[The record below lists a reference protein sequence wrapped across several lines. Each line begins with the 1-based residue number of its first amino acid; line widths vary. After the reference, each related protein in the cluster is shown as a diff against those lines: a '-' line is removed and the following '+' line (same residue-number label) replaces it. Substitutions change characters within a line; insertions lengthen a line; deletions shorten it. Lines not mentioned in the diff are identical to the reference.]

1 MLATSTLYA
10 RFRAA
15 PGGVSTDSRQPQ
27 AGTLFFALNGPSFRG
42 AAFAPAAL
50 AAGAAFAVVD
60 DAALA
65 ATDPA
70 RYTFAPDPLAA
81 LQALAAHHRQQFAGP
96 VLAISGSNGKTT
108 TKELLT
114 AVLAKKYRVLATS
127 GNLNNHI
134 GVPLTLLRLRLDEH
148 EIAVVEMGANHQR
161 EIAGYCQYARPTH
174 GLLTNIGKAHL
185 EGFGGPEGVALGKGE
200 LFDYLAA
207 TGGTIFVN
215 TLDEKVVR
223 AAARAVQANA
233 QAAAPAA
240 PGPAPVLATY
250 PGPPDTYP
258 ATLLAAAPALAL
270 RFGPDATEVAA
281 QLTGAYNFAN
291 LAAAAAVGQYFEVP
305 AAGIAAALASY
316 NPQNNRSQLL
326 RTAAG
331 NALVLDAY
339 NANPSSMAAALH
351 SFAQPPEA
359 PGAAPAPRLVILADM
374 FELGTASTAEH
385 RALGQLLQELKLENA
400 LLIGP
405 EMQATAA
412 ACPAAR
418 HFGTKAQAADWLA
431 RHPVRHHQILV
442 KGSRGMALETLVE
455 LL

>member
-1 MLATSTLYA
+1 MSSVIYS
-10 RFRAA
+10 RFQQA

-70 RYTFAPDPLAA
+70 RYTYVPDPLAA

-108 TKELLT
+108 TKELLM
-114 AVLAKKYRVLATS
+114 AVLAKKYRVLATV

-148 EIAVVEMGANHQR
+148 EIAVIEMGANHQR
-161 EIAGYCQYARPTH
+161 EIAGYCHYARPTH

-215 TLDEKVVR
+215 TLDEKVVH
-223 AAARAVQANA
+223 AVARAVRANA
-233 QAAAPAA
+233 QAAA

-250 PGPPDTYP
+250 PAAADTYP

-270 RFGPDATEVAA
+270 RFGPEATDVAA

-291 LAAAAAVGQYFEVP
+291 LAAAAAVGQYFEVS
-305 AAGIAAALASY
+305 AGGIAAALAGY
-316 NPQNNRSQLL
+316 NPRNNRSQLL

-339 NANPSSMAAALH
+339 NAHPSSMAAALH
-351 SFAQPPEA
+351 SFA
-359 PGAAPAPRLVILADM
+359 AAPAPRLVILADM
-374 FELGTASTAEH
+374 FELGTASAAEH
-385 RALGQLLQELKLENA
+385 AALGQLLVELGLEEA

-405 EMQATAA
+405 EMAA
-412 ACPAAR
+412 AAAVCPAAR
-418 HFGTKAQAADWLA
+418 HFGTKAEATAWLA
-431 RHPVRHHQILV
+431 GHPLGNRQILV
-442 KGSRGMALETLVE
+442 KGSRGMALETLLE
-455 LL
+455 WL